1 MEHFAHSFIITTL
14 HSAWQAFL
22 ILSVYYFANKLMP
35 HTHPAAKRDSA
46 ILLLL
51 LQVFVSL
58 FTFLFIYFNNSIHIN
73 GQWGA
78 WVSFSGSTLLN
89 RFSGYLI
96 VVYFGIVFLKLLF
109 LFYQWYQFKKHCG
122 NSLLKPGADISFF
135 THAMA
140 KSMGITKRVKI
151 WHSPH
156 IHSPLTY
163 GFLKPVILLPISLAN
178 HLTIEETEA
187 LIIHELAH
195 IKQNDFLLNWIL
207 LIIETL
213 YFFNPFI
220 KLLASEIRKNRELSC
235 DVEVMKKY
243 YSPLHYANAL
253 YKSAAQ
259 HLFANAFSI
268 TAAQKEGLLL
278 HRILFFTDTNNHF
291 LPKRRSVIVPLLS
304 LTFITLLLAVIL
316 PSENK
321 EIKTVSAS
329 FIRTALPFNSEISIP
344 EILSTDYV
352 VPTLP
357 KITVSSKSRS
367 NTVAVSQT
375 ASKEKRTK
383 PTGEIEH
390 DAYYNLVPVNYI
402 AQADSVTEIIV
413 SEETAGGN
421 SITRSY
427 KMSYKN
433 GKWEMTLLWMVE
445 NKKAEDSVHQ
455 NIDTTL
461 QHYY

>member
-1 MEHFAHSFIITTL
+1 MIPIGDDNSANTIRPYVNYILIAANILVFILFQSMGSNQAFVMSFSTVPQEIITGSDIVGGPAGLLPTPIPVLGTIFTAMFMHGSIAHIAGNMLYLWIFGDNLENRMGHAKYLAFYLICGILATL
-14 HSAWQAFL
+14 AHVYASQALGRDML
-22 ILSVYYFANKLMP
+22 IPSLGASG
-35 HTHPAAKRDSA
+35 A
-46 ILLLL
+46 I
-51 LQVFVSL
+51 
-58 FTFLFIYFNNSIHIN
+58 
-73 GQWGA
+73 
-78 WVSFSGSTLLN
+78 SGVLG
-89 RFSGYLI
+89 GYLI
-96 VVYFGIVFLKLLF
+96 LF
-109 LFYQWYQFKKHCG
+109 
-122 NSLLKPGADISFF
+122 P
-135 THAMA
+135 
-140 KSMGITKRVKI
+140 R
-151 WHSPH
+151 
-156 IHSPLTY
+156 
-163 GFLKPVILLPISLAN
+163 N

-213 YFFNPFI
+213 FFFNPFI

-291 LPKRRSVIVPLLS
+291 LPKRKLVIVPLLS

-316 PSENK
+316 PTENK
-321 EIKTVSAS
+321 EIKTVSSS
-329 FIRTALPFNSEISIP
+329 FIRTALPFNSEISMP

-352 VPTLP
+352 IPAIP

-390 DAYYNLVPVNYI
+390 DAYYNLVPVNYT

-433 GKWEMTLLWMVE
+433 GKWEITLLWMVE